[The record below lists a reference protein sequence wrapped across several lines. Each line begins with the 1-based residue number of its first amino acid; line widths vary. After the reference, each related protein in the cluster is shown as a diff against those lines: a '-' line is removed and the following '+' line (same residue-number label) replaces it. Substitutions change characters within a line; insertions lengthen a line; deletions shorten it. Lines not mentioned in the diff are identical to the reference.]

1 MNTLYNCP
9 WVSVIRH
16 EGERIKFPCGNDEDQ
31 KRPCVSSPSVSEGSM
46 TLSDEPALADAR
58 ATDTTAFGYEEL
70 IEYFFSKF
78 RAITSL

>member
-1 MNTLYNCP
+1 
-9 WVSVIRH
+9 
-16 EGERIKFPCGNDEDQ
+16 
-31 KRPCVSSPSVSEGSM
+31 M